1 MDGMI
6 DGGWSFV
13 WSAYGLTWLG
23 LLAYIFWLLRGL
35 GRIHSTADSET
46 VQDS

>member
-6 DGGWSFV
+6 EGGWSFV

-23 LLAYIFWLLRGL
+23 LLTYIFWLLRGL
-35 GRIHSTADSET
+35 ARIQSTET
-46 VQDS
+46 SDQVHQE

>member
-23 LLAYIFWLLRGL
+23 LGAYSVWLVLQLKG
-35 GRIHSTADSET
+35 ISCTEESEGAE
-46 VQDS
+46 